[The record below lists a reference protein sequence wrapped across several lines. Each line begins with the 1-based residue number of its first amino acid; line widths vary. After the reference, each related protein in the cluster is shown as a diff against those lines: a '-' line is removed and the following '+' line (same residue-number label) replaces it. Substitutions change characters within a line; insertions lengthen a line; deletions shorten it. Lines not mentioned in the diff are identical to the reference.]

1 MGRPA
6 RNSRRAA
13 VLKDTGNNED
23 MEMGTNDPL
32 ELEVTDFGPIVSGQ
46 IDLRP
51 LTVFVGPSNTGKS
64 YLAILIY
71 ALHRFFASAKTSA
84 IRRPTRW
91 LNEGEMRKDL
101 IDAASVWAEE
111 VLDGYGSQ
119 SAGQTQEPMVV
130 PIAITEGI
138 RSLVVKQADSLAG
151 EISRCFGSGLDELAR
166 KQARGKAELKLR
178 LLADDSRSA
187 RFEHEVSFK
196 PPTLGSVFTDTL
208 KLVPNDELRR
218 HMLTQRLMDLQSE
231 EGAGKFELAF
241 WYRNLLDSLI
251 DLALPEL
258 VGTLHHPAYY
268 LPADRTGV
276 MHAHNVVVSALIE
289 SAAMTGLRPAAQM
302 PMLSGVLADFL
313 EQLIQIDSRHRR
325 RRRSSVVHAERIE
338 RAILQGAVQMER
350 GKLGSYPR
358 FSYRPE
364 GWKGS
369 LPLMSASSMVS
380 ELAPVVLFLRHLVR
394 PGDLLIIE
402 EPESHL
408 HPAAQVE
415 FTRQIAS
422 LVRAGIR
429 VLVTTHS
436 EWVLE
441 ELSNIVLASTVP
453 KTRKQDAGGNGVA
466 LNEDQVGVWAFNPKK
481 RPKGTVIE
489 EIKLNAS
496 GDLYSASFDDVSAD
510 TYNRWVTLGNLAGG
524 DA

>member
-1 MGRPA
+1 
-6 RNSRRAA
+6 
-13 VLKDTGNNED
+13 
-23 MEMGTNDPL
+23 MGTNDPL

-71 ALHRFFASAKTSA
+71 ALHRFFGSELVRRRHFFADSRFNLDLPKVSSGTIEAVGTWAEGLLDEQGDQPLDQKLKRVAVPAAIAKAISA
-84 IRRPTRW
+84 I
-91 LNEGEMRKDL
+91 LSE
-101 IDAASVWAEE
+101 
-111 VLDGYGSQ
+111 
-119 SAGQTQEPMVV
+119 
-130 PIAITEGI
+130 
-138 RSLVVKQADSLAG
+138 QADPLG
-151 EISRCFGSGLDELAR
+151 FEISRCFGSDIADLAR
-166 KQARGKAELKLR
+166 KGKRGNAEVRVLGSSNGSVKFR
-178 LLADDSRSA
+178 HDLA
-187 RFEHEVSFK
+187 FK
-196 PPTLGSVFTDTL
+196 PLSLNSAVVDEFTFTLNDRARRYQFLRELERFRQGSSSKST
-208 KLVPNDELRR
+208 
-218 HMLTQRLMDLQSE
+218 S
-231 EGAGKFELAF
+231 AF
-241 WYRNLLDSLI
+241 SFWRILESLI
-251 DLALPEL
+251 ELALPEV
-258 VGTLHHPAYY
+258 VGVLRLPAHY
-268 LPADRTGV
+268 LPAGRTGV
-276 MHAHNVVVSALIE
+276 MEAHNVVVSALIE
-289 SAAMTGLRPAAQM
+289 SAAMTGLRPSAQM

-313 EQLIQIDSRHRR
+313 EQLIQIDAHP
-325 RRRSSVVHAERIE
+325 RRSPKSGVVQAARIE

-350 GKLGSYPR
+350 GETGRYPR
-358 FSYRPE
+358 VTYRPE
-364 GWKGS
+364 GWRDN
-369 LPLMSASSMVS
+369 LPLMRASSMVS
-380 ELAPVVLFLRHLVR
+380 ELAPVVLFLRHLVG
-394 PGDLLIIE
+394 PNNLLIID

-408 HPAAQVE
+408 HPAMQVE

-422 LVRAGIR
+422 LVRSGIR